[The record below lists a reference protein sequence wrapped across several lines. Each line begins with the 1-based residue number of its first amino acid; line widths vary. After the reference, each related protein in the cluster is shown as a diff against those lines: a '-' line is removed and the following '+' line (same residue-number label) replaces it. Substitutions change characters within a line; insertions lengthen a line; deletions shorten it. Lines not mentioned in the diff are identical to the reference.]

1 MNSQRLARTQR
12 SRRADPGRLVGFIVA
27 FVIAVLAC
35 ARADVPV
42 DYGNVTP
49 INQTTP
55 IWLQGAPTGP
65 PTATLPPASPP
76 VAGVPSA
83 TARFTQDTSN
93 TPTPDATRPS
103 VLERQTVEEYTV
115 QRGDSL
121 TMIGMRYG
129 LSAAQIA
136 EANDMLVTDVLA
148 VGAVLTIPTPNLND
162 FGPSLKLVPDSDFV
176 YGPSTVG
183 FNLDAFIDAHD
194 GYLASYT
201 EEIDGALLDGS
212 DEARTLTGSEIVQLV
227 AEHYSLSPRLLL
239 AVLEHQSGW
248 VTNPSPGSDTL
259 AYPIGQVEVGRDGL
273 YRQLTWAARQ
283 LNSGYYGWRAGYLIS
298 WSFGDGSVALISPGL
313 NAGTVGVQGFFAS
326 LLIPSDWEQ
335 AVTEEGF
342 FTTYWLLYGNPFT
355 QAFEPVVPPD
365 LLQPPMQLP
374 FETGDVWS
382 FTGGP
387 HPAWD
392 TGSGWAALDF
402 APPGEPRG
410 CVITEAWATAAA
422 DGIVVR
428 SSDGSLVIDLDGDG
442 YEQTGWALFYLHMD
456 RLDRAEVGTVVKAGD
471 RVGHPSCEGGVSN
484 GTHLHFARKY
494 NGEWIPADGAVP
506 FVLDGWVS
514 GGLAS
519 QYDGIMTNGTRTIE
533 AYDGRDEINQ
543 VSRP

>member
-1 MNSQRLARTQR
+1 MTSQRLVRTQR
-12 SRRADPGRLVGFIVA
+12 SGRAVASRLVGFIFA
-27 FVIAVLAC
+27 LGLAALAC

-55 IWLQGAPTGP
+55 VWLQGAATGP
-65 PTATLPPASPP
+65 ATATLLPASPP
-76 VAGVPSA
+76 VAGVPSV
-83 TARFTQDTSN
+83 TPRFTQDTSN

-103 VLERQTVEEYTV
+103 ILERQSVEAYTV
-115 QRGDSL
+115 ARGDSL
-121 TMIGMRYG
+121 SQIGSRYG
-129 LSAAQIA
+129 VSAAQIA
-136 EANDMLVTDVLA
+136 EANDILVTDLLFVGQVLQ
-148 VGAVLTIPTPNLND
+148 IPVPNLND
-162 FGPSLKLVPDSDFV
+162 FGPALKLVPDSDFV

-183 FNLDAFIDAHD
+183 FNVEAFIATYD

-201 EEIDGALLDGS
+201 EEIPGGLLDGS
-212 DEARTLTGSEIVQLV
+212 DVARTLTGSQIVQVV

-248 VTNPSPGSDTL
+248 LRSAAPGDNTL
-259 AYPIGQVEVGRDGL
+259 AYPIGQVESGRDGL

-283 LNSGYYGWRAGYLIS
+283 LNYGYYGWRSGFLIS
-298 WSFGDGSVALISPGL
+298 WNFGDGSIALISPGL
-313 NAGTVGVQGFFAS
+313 NAGTVGVQSFFAS
-326 LLIPSDWEQ
+326 VLIASEWEE
-335 AVTEEGF
+335 AVSEAGF
-342 FTTYWLLYGNPFT
+342 YTTYWLLFGNPFS
-355 QAFEPVVPPD
+355 QAYEPVAPPD
-365 LLQPPMQLP
+365 LVQPQLQFP
-374 FETGDVWS
+374 FEAGDVWS

-410 CVITEAWATAAA
+410 CVITDAWATAAA
-422 DGIVVR
+422 DGLVVR
-428 SSDGSLVIDLDGDG
+428 SSDGSLLIDLDGDG
-442 YEQTGWALFYLHMD
+442 YEQTGWVLFYLHMD
-456 RLDRAEVGTVVKAGD
+456 RLDRAAVGATVQAGD

-494 NGEWIPADGAVP
+494 NGEWIPADGEVP

-514 GGLAS
+514 GGLANE
-519 QYDGIMTNGTRTIE
+519 YDGTMTNGQRTIE
-533 AYDGRDEINQ
+533 AYDGRADFNQ